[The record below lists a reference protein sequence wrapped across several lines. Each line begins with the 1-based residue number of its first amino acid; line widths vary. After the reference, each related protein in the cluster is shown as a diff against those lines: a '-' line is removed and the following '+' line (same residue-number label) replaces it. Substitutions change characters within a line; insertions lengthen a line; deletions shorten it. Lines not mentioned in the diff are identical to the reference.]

1 MAYRK
6 VCASRG
12 SAAISQDLESEGLQM
27 ASLDMEWEMEKELEE
42 PGGLDHFQLEHR
54 PMETSSSGAMD
65 PDLEPI
71 QPSASPHGRFQRLQ
85 EDPNYTSHFSRTMPK
100 SQRRSGACIAK
111 YLLAGAGVFFL
122 GLLIGLYTH
131 RAEKQPEISNQSTD
145 LLERVVQSITA
156 EKIQAL
162 QREFQATTSE
172 EDRVKGL
179 AQKWEELGLKNV
191 QLSSYNVLL
200 SHPGPRPNTIVDMT
214 TKHCYLPSG
223 HSCDTWGNPSY
234 STEQLFAMATY
245 SAVGTLEAEVVDVQY
260 GSSEDLRRIRA
271 EMNVTNK
278 IAVLKL
284 GQAPLLYTLSRLAEM
299 GFGGSLLYVE
309 PCDVITEQE
318 IWWKAF
324 GVTLNPGGDPSTP
337 DYPST
342 DRSYR
347 ADRRNLT
354 SLLVQPISTSL
365 AKVLLYA
372 PAMGIGRPCV
382 PLAMTPPSERKIVN
396 LTIGSRTS
404 YGKVH
409 NVVGYL
415 RGKINPD
422 RYVLVGGRHSS
433 WYEGTTADWSGSAA
447 AVTQI
452 IESITAQARAGW
464 QPDRTIVFCS
474 WGGSALG
481 NIGSFEWGEENRLVL
496 ESRAVAYVSL
506 HSPVR
511 PRGPQSTA
519 SPSLLQLASDI
530 GKKQVKSCTEAKG
543 CPDLNVSSLQSPV
556 ALDFFSSHLAVPAL
570 EFAFSANPTERA
582 HFLSEAFFP
591 SESLL
596 AETLDPAFRLHEAV
610 AKMTAEAILRLSTDP
625 VLPFYPLDIALDI
638 QNKLKDDP
646 LSRPDLLAAAA
657 SLRDNSSFFQSEIMR
672 PANDPKERDP
682 SHVRMLNDVLRDL
695 EKSFLVSSPP
705 PGFSRNILYG
715 LNTQTPG
722 FAILKAAQEEPDRS
736 SVDQSLSQVS
746 NSISSAEKLVYSGL
760 ELFENDPED
769 SSY

>member
-1 MAYRK
+1 MAEIYLNTSHFQTTTPISVDLLLKSVAILNVKIDPKRMAYRK

-309 PCDVITEQE
+309 PCDVITEQK

-342 DRSYR
+342 GE
-347 ADRRNLT
+347 NLQYLKKNHNT
-354 SLLVQPISTSL
+354 VQVEDFCRI
-365 AKVLLYA
+365 
-372 PAMGIGRPCV
+372 
-382 PLAMTPPSERKIVN
+382 
-396 LTIGSRTS
+396 
-404 YGKVH
+404 
-409 NVVGYL
+409 L
-415 RGKINPD
+415 RGS
-422 RYVLVGGRHSS
+422 VGVII
-433 WYEGTTADWSGSAA
+433 GTKP
-447 AVTQI
+447 VQC
-452 IESITAQARAGW
+452 
-464 QPDRTIVFCS
+464 PK
-474 WGGSALG
+474 
-481 NIGSFEWGEENRLVL
+481 NI
-496 ESRAVAYVSL
+496 
-506 HSPVR
+506 HC
-511 PRGPQSTA
+511 
-519 SPSLLQLASDI
+519 I
-530 GKKQVKSCTEAKG
+530 VKSIGTHASYFSY
-543 CPDLNVSSLQSPV
+543 PVFVTVTVSIVQKRKTV
-556 ALDFFSSHLAVPAL
+556 FFS
-570 EFAFSANPTERA
+570 FTF
-582 HFLSEAFFP
+582 
-591 SESLL
+591 
-596 AETLDPAFRLHEAV
+596 
-610 AKMTAEAILRLSTDP
+610 
-625 VLPFYPLDIALDI
+625 IA
-638 QNKLKDDP
+638 
-646 LSRPDLLAAAA
+646 
-657 SLRDNSSFFQSEIMR
+657 
-672 PANDPKERDP
+672 
-682 SHVRMLNDVLRDL
+682 
-695 EKSFLVSSPP
+695 
-705 PGFSRNILYG
+705 
-715 LNTQTPG
+715 
-722 FAILKAAQEEPDRS
+722 
-736 SVDQSLSQVS
+736 
-746 NSISSAEKLVYSGL
+746 
-760 ELFENDPED
+760 
-769 SSY
+769 